1 MTESVK
7 LVISGSMGAGKTSA
21 IKAIS
26 GIPPVTTEALTFQE
40 ESHHEEKTTTTVAM
54 DYGELTLP
62 DGRVLAIFG
71 TPGQRRYDFICKIL
85 INSALGLIILID
97 HTSAEAVDDLR
108 YYLEIYD
115 DVLDDIP
122 CVVGVSHTD
131 EDPFFSPEPY
141 IEAMGDL
148 ATIVP
153 VCALD
158 ARRTEDITAVIEC
171 LLAILQSNE
180 SCEVELC

>member
-1 MTESVK
+1 MKETIK

-21 IKAIS
+21 ITAIS
-26 GIPPVTTEALTFQE
+26 GIPPVSTEALTFQE
-40 ESHHEEKTTTTVAM
+40 DSHHEEKTTTTVAM

-85 INSALGLIILID
+85 IQSALGLIILID
-97 HTSAEAVDDLR
+97 HTGEDPIDDLR
-108 YYLEIYD
+108 YFLDIYD
-115 DVLDDIP
+115 DVLDDTP
-122 CVVGVSHTD
+122 CVVGITHTD
-131 EDPFFSPEPY
+131 SDADPSLTPY

-148 ATIVP
+148 AMIVP

-158 ARRTEDITAVIEC
+158 ARSTEDITAVIEC
-171 LLAILQSNE
+171 LMAILESNE
-180 SCEVELC
+180 LSEVEAC